1 VRVHLL
7 HPDRDLDVDGE
18 FPSHVATVAHDLD
31 VDTLCAA
38 MAPDDDHQREVARRV
53 LLTSLTDPATVA
65 YRQQALRDAL
75 DQPGPVRDLHELAR
89 DVLAREKRV
98 YLGFG
103 ANPSS
108 IVHRSVQVLEIMLDG
123 LRGLR
128 RLADRAADGFG
139 SGAFGRFFA
148 GVRDELDRDFFAAA
162 DDHLDRLRLPHGVVI
177 GVRLGPRGRGTGH
190 VLREPPLRS
199 TWLRR
204 VIPTSS
210 QHTIEIAEVDRAST
224 EALSTLREEALANV
238 AEVLDQTREDLHT
251 LFATLRREVGF
262 YVGCLRLHRR
272 LVAEGGAVCFP
283 ETVTDG
289 GTTFVASGLYDVG
302 LHLRSGGGVVGNDVD
317 ADDRALVMVTGANQ
331 GGKTTFLRSVG
342 LAQLMT
348 QCGMFVPAERLR
360 TGIATQLFTHFR
372 RGEDASMRS
381 GKLDEELARLSRIVD
396 ELRPGA
402 LVLFNESF
410 ASTNER
416 EGSQIA
422 QEVVH
427 ALLDAGVRVV
437 FVTHLYDLAAGVA
450 EVSAERTRFL
460 RAERREGG
468 ERTYRLLEG
477 APLPT
482 SHGEDLYEQVF
493 GSGSL
498 TSPAATATG
507 EAREAEDGGT

>member
-1 VRVHLL
+1 MRVHLL
-7 HPDRDLDVDGE
+7 HPDRDLDVDTDLPG
-18 FPSHVATVAHDLD
+18 HAATVAHDLD
-31 VDTLCAA
+31 VETLCAA
-38 MAPDDDHQREVARRV
+38 MAPDDDQQREIARRV
-53 LLTSLTDPATVA
+53 LATSLTDPAAIA
-65 YRQQALRDAL
+65 YRQRALRDVL
-75 DQPGPVRDLHELAR
+75 DHPGPVRDLHRLAR

-108 IVHRSVQVLEIMLDG
+108 IVHRSVQVLEVMLDG

-128 RLADRAADGFG
+128 QLADRHGEPFR
-139 SGAFGRFFA
+139 SEAFGRFFA
-148 GVRDELDRDFFAAA
+148 SVRDELDRDFFAAA
-162 DDHLDRLRLPHGVVI
+162 DDHLDRLRFPHGLVI

-199 TWLRR
+199 NWLRR
-204 VIPTSS
+204 VVASSS
-210 QHTIEIAEVDRAST
+210 QPTIDIAEVDRAST
-224 EALSTLREEALANV
+224 EALSTLREEALADV
-238 AEVLDQTREDLHT
+238 AEVLDRAREDLHA
-251 LFATLRREVGF
+251 LFTTLRREVGF
-262 YVGCLRLHRR
+262 YVGCLQLHGR
-272 LVAEGGAVCFP
+272 LVAEGGPVCLP
-283 ETVTDG
+283 DTVDG
-289 GTTFVASGLYDVG
+289 AQPTFEAKGLYDVG
-302 LHLRSGGGVVGNDVD
+302 LHLRTGGGVVGNDVD
-317 ADDRALVMVTGANQ
+317 TAGRGLVMVTGANQ
-331 GGKTTFLRSVG
+331 GGKTTFLRSIG
-342 LAQLMT
+342 LAQLMA

-360 TGIATQLFTHFR
+360 VGIATQLFTHFR

-437 FVTHLYDLAAGVA
+437 FVTHLYDLAASVA
-450 EVSAERTRFL
+450 EQSAARTHFL

-477 APLPT
+477 PPLPT
-482 SHGEDLYEQVF
+482 SHGQDLYEQVF
-493 GSGSL
+493 G
-498 TSPAATATG
+498 
-507 EAREAEDGGT
+507 